1 MENLG
6 SSMGY
11 SVNEDSSI
19 TRIVLYD
26 KKKEYYDING
36 KVLINVLS
44 SYYTKKNHFDY
55 VEILY
60 TNEFTLI

>member
-19 TRIVLYD
+19 ARIVLYD

-44 SYYTKKNHFDY
+44 SYYTKKI
-55 VEILY
+55 IL
-60 TNEFTLI
+60 IM